1 MTVGSDDFDS
11 PWKDIIEL
19 YFEEFIAFFFPV
31 AHADIDWICPVEF
44 LDKELQ
50 QVVRDAEFG
59 RRYVDKLAKVWRKDG
74 TEQWVLA
81 HIEVQGNY
89 EGSFDER
96 MYTYNYRLFDRYKRR
111 VASFAVLT
119 DDNPDWK
126 PGNYESQLWGCT
138 LSFVFPVAKLTEYK
152 AQWAMLETS
161 HNPFA
166 VVIMAHLKTQETRH
180 STDQRRFW
188 KFYLIRHLYE
198 RGYERQEIINLFHF
212 IDWVMW
218 LPPEA
223 EAELWQELAQL
234 EGEKKMQYIS
244 SLERIGM
251 QKGIEQGLQQGL
263 EQGLEQGRQEG
274 ALHLLLRILTH
285 RFGEIPEVVQVQL
298 QKLSTEQIDGLVDL
312 ALTYQSLS
320 EFVAQLPAPAST

>member
-1 MTVGSDDFDS
+1 MAFMQSYTGASIWRRKTCYVLREIHVARNTQPCG
-11 PWKDIIEL
+11 IISL
-19 YFEEFIAFFFPV
+19 NHNF
-31 AHADIDWICPVEF
+31 C
-44 LDKELQ
+44 
-50 QVVRDAEFG
+50 
-59 RRYVDKLAKVWRKDG
+59 
-74 TEQWVLA
+74 
-81 HIEVQGNY
+81 
-89 EGSFDER
+89 
-96 MYTYNYRLFDRYKRR
+96 
-111 VASFAVLT
+111 AVLY
-119 DDNPDWK
+119 K
-126 PGNYESQLWGCT
+126 AGRYESHLWGCT

-152 AQWAMLETS
+152 VQWAMLETS

-166 VVIMAHLKTQETRH
+166 IVVMAHLKTQETRH

-198 RGYERQEIINLFHF
+198 RGYGRQAIINLFHF

-244 SLERIGM
+244 SLERLSIQNGM
-251 QKGIEQGLQQGL
+251 

-274 ALHLLLRILTH
+274 ALYLLLRVLTH

-312 ALTYQSLS
+312 ALTYQSLP